1 MRVAVYGAGAIG
13 GLLGAYL
20 ARTDAEVSLIARG
33 PHLAAMRER
42 GLEVRGASSLHRAPA
57 LHRRPGRS
65 WATRTTSIVALKAH
79 SVPGVVDAMRP
90 LLGPRPPVVFAVN
103 GVPWWYFHRLPGPT
117 RAAAW
122 RASTRAG
129 ASGT

>member
-42 GLEVRGASSLHRAPA
+42 GLEVRGRRASPSARVPPTT
-57 LHRRPGRS
+57 RPSSGP
-65 WATRTTSIVALKAH
+65 RTTS
-79 SVPGVVDAMRP
+79 SSR
-90 LLGPRPPVVFAVN
+90 
-103 GVPWWYFHRLPGPT
+103 
-117 RAAAW
+117 
-122 RASTRAG
+122 
-129 ASGT
+129 